1 MKKKRI
7 FEQACSKRKDLL
19 KETAKHA
26 CGIIG
31 FVPGGSR
38 LKRNVQCRAALSN
51 AFHPY
56 CTQDEIAEII
66 ERDRSTVS
74 YYQRLHEEN
83 QKYWDGYSLMFNM
96 IRGPIAK
103 GLGSFYVKES
113 LTEIENQITELILA
127 RDQVKAAIS
136 SLEL

>member
-7 FEQACSKRKDLL
+7 FEQSSNKRKELL
-19 KETAKHA
+19 KDTAKHA
-26 CGIIG
+26 CGILG
-31 FVPGGSR
+31 FIPGGSR

-51 AFHPY
+51 AFQPY

-66 ERDRSTVS
+66 QRDRTTVS
-74 YYQRLHEEN
+74 YYQRIHQDNE
-83 QKYWDGYSLMFNM
+83 KYWDGYGLMFSM

-113 LTEIENQITELILA
+113 LNEIESQIAELIQA
-127 RDQVKAAIS
+127 RDKVKDAIL
-136 SLEL
+136 SLEV